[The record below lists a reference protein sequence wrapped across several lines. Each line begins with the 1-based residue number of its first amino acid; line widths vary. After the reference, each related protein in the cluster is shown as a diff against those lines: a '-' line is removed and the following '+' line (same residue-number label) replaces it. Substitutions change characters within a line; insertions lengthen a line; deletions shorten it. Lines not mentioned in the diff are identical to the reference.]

1 MGEGYEGVQV
11 GGYLMKFAHFAD
23 IHLGYEQY
31 NLPWRAEDFFQS
43 FKRAAEI
50 AVKEGVDFA
59 IISGDLFHRNVP
71 SPRTILEAIEVLR
84 IFKEKGIPVFAIE
97 GNHDKSMRE
106 SAYHLLEN
114 LGLLNLLGFRKE
126 RVEGDYLTS
135 EKVEGAYLVKGVFKD
150 LEIIGDKH
158 RTKWQIEKIL
168 PLLKGGGKSI
178 LVLHQV
184 VKEVVDIDLEMSW
197 DITID
202 QLPEADYYAFGH
214 VHMHREKRIGDS
226 FLVYPGSLER
236 YDSREASKFII
247 YFDRLEIREGEEKG
261 FCLVEN
267 FRPRFVRVETRDLF
281 SISVDAEKKEEAEMK
296 FLEILRNLNK
306 SAIAVAKIACSENLD
321 SKKLLEI
328 ALGNLKHAE
337 ISVKRKGLEEIPV
350 IIPERQFFN
359 DFELKLLEILREEE
373 EHAIKTAIEM
383 IKEHLGFEKKEKGES
398 TREEVKEVR
407 EEKRKR
413 VTLFDFL

>member
-1 MGEGYEGVQV
+1 
-11 GGYLMKFAHFAD
+11 MKFAHFAD

-168 PLLKGGGKSI
+168 PLLKGEGKSI

-214 VHMHREKRIGDS
+214 VHMHREKRVGDS

-281 SISVDAEKKEEAEMK
+281 SISLDAEKKEEAEMK

-398 TREEVKEVR
+398 TREEEVKEVR

>member
-1 MGEGYEGVQV
+1 MGEGYERVQV

-84 IFKEKGIPVFAIE
+84 IFKGKGIPVFAIE

-383 IKEHLGFEKKEKGES
+383 IKEHLGLEKKEKGES
-398 TREEVKEVR
+398 TIEEVKEVR

>member
-383 IKEHLGFEKKEKGES
+383 IKEHLGLEKKEKGES

>member
-337 ISVKRKGLEEIPV
+337 ISLKRKGLEEIHV

-383 IKEHLGFEKKEKGES
+383 IKEHLGLEKKEKGES
-398 TREEVKEVR
+398 TREEVKEVK

>member
-1 MGEGYEGVQV
+1 
-11 GGYLMKFAHFAD
+11 MKFAHFAD

>member
-1 MGEGYEGVQV
+1 
-11 GGYLMKFAHFAD
+11 MKFAHFAD

-50 AVKEGVDFA
+50 AVKEGIDFA

-71 SPRTILEAIEVLR
+71 SPKTILEAIEVLR
-84 IFKEKGIPVFAIE
+84 IFKEKEIPVFAIE

-106 SAYHLLEN
+106 SAYHLLEK

-135 EKVEGAYLVKGVFKD
+135 EKVEGVYLVKGVFKD

-214 VHMHREKRIGDS
+214 VHMHREKKIGDS

-247 YFDRLEIREGEEKG
+247 YFDRPEIREGEEKG

-281 SISVDAEKKEEAEMK
+281 SISVDAEKKEEAERK

-306 SAIAVAKIACSENLD
+306 LAIAVAKITCSENLD

-337 ISVKRKGLEEIPV
+337 ISVRRKGLEEIPV

-383 IKEHLGFEKKEKGES
+383 IKEHLGFGKKEKEES
-398 TREEVKEVR
+398 TRGEVKEVGK
-407 EEKRKR
+407 EKRKK